1 MSGPARGEEPGG
13 GDSATPQPPPDK
25 LRLRI
30 AGEAGRLL
38 ADRGGDS
45 RRARYRAARSVAHGW
60 VPPWHLPD
68 GDEIRRETAR
78 RLSRS
83 GDAAAA
89 RPGPPGDRFDAL
101 AEMVRVLGAVRR
113 DPARYPEGD
122 ALEHS
127 LQVFARVSDE
137 CPWDEELLTAALV
150 HDVGLA
156 IDRSDPVA
164 ATLEAVAGL
173 VTERTAWFVEMLPAA
188 AALHAGTLGLRAR
201 HRLEAHPDFE
211 ALGVLAAAD
220 RRAHV
225 RGGEAPSLEEA
236 VQVLRDLEAGPA

>member
-1 MSGPARGEEPGG
+1 MSDREDDA
-13 GDSATPQPPPDK
+13 
-25 LRLRI
+25 LRRRI
-30 AGEAGRLL
+30 AAT
-38 ADRGGDS
+38 
-45 RRARYRAARSVAHGW
+45 RAVFRAARRVAGGW
-60 VPPWHLPD
+60 VPEDRLPSSAEVR
-68 GDEIRRETAR
+68 DEVAR
-78 RLSRS
+78 TL
-83 GDAAAA
+83 DPATAAA
-89 RPGPPGDRFDAL
+89 RITGDRFDRIAAVVGVL
-101 AEMVRVLGAVRR
+101 ATVRQ
-113 DPARYPEGD
+113 DPVKHPEGD

-127 LQVFARVSDE
+127 LQVFARVAEE

-173 VTERTAWFVEMLPAA
+173 VSERTAWFVEMLPAA

-211 ALGVLAAAD
+211 ALGLLAAAD